1 MSREGGS
8 VRGRV
13 EQWNPQVGVVGW
25 AARASG
31 GTAPVEV
38 ELVAGSVVLASERTR
53 VLRPD
58 LKAAMPPHLA
68 DEPWVGFRFSP
79 PSLVLAAS
87 LRPEDRNKPLH
98 VRDAESGTVLPG
110 AELPTGEE
118 MAALLFEGD
127 GKSPLTVMSSPDDPR
142 SAQELVA
149 MLEALRHDAGALAMT
164 PTNFPAEA
172 HKGNIEVVT
181 RVRRG
186 LFIIGGWTLGAVPRQ
201 SAALVLLEGRK
212 LPASIFCAS
221 YERADLPAGAVAF
234 CGVLRT
240 DANLWRGDQDFILTF
255 GEAERFMRSWRP
267 FKFLEL
273 PTGLAWLKNAT
284 KANAADKELI
294 SQSARIGSDGP
305 VTPEAVG
312 GYASLDRVTI
322 FPDFGAL
329 VRGWVLTPR
338 GDLATVSVTHA
349 AMGADATG
357 DRIITNARPD
367 LGTGFPPL
375 ADRTARSGFAA
386 LCIGSLA
393 DEPGQPAVELGLDD
407 GTALIANASTQILRG
422 GYSAN
427 SLGELATHFPAY
439 AREAFF
445 PELCRSFARTQMR
458 QTPRVHHLHRREGA
472 RAVLFGMPFTA
483 SDARLAATDIAR
495 ALADDHDLAVTL
507 VLGPGHDRSAVTKAV
522 RDVLAADAVGIVQ
535 HDGRAPIARALAELL
550 ANTGVERFVYVQ
562 PGCRLA
568 WPAWEK
574 AIAYVEADTPGHPLV
589 FLYREEGPSEIAELR
604 PVGAVCWTAQGF
616 ARYAESATPRVESGL
631 LSRDLAILPDAEV
644 VEDMVVRY
652 HERRGA
658 PLTVELDAHIEA
670 HLVRARMNDAG

>member
-1 MSREGGS
+1 MSGEGGA

-13 EQWNPQVGVVGW
+13 EQWTPQLGVVGW
-25 AARASG
+25 AMRATADSG
-31 GTAPVEV
+31 AVEV
-38 ELVAGSVVLASERTR
+38 ELVAGGVVLASERTR

-58 LKAAMPPHLA
+58 LKAAMPQHLA

-79 PSLVLAAS
+79 PSLALAAS
-87 LRPEDRNKPLH
+87 LRPEDRSKALQ
-98 VRDAESGTVLPG
+98 VREAASGTILLGVD
-110 AELPTGEE
+110 LPTGEE
-118 MAALLFEGD
+118 LAALMFEGE
-127 GKSPLTVMSSPDDPR
+127 GKSPLSVMASPDDPR
-142 SAQELVA
+142 SAQELTA
-149 MLEALRHDAGALAMT
+149 ILESLRHDASALAMS
-164 PTNFPAEA
+164 PTNFPAQA

-186 LFIIGGWTLGAVPRQ
+186 LFIIGGWTLGTVPRQ
-201 SAALVLLEGRK
+201 SAALILLDGRK

-221 YERADLPAGAVAF
+221 YERPDLPAEAVAF

-255 GEAERFMRSWRP
+255 GEPDRFMRSWRP

-273 PTGLAWLKNAT
+273 ATGLAWLKNAT
-284 KANAADKELI
+284 KAEAADKELI
-294 SQSARIGSDGP
+294 SQSARIGSDRP

-338 GDLATVSVTHA
+338 GDLATVSVTHGKMA
-349 AMGADATG
+349 ADATG
-357 DRIITNARPD
+357 ERIITTARPD

-375 ADRTARSGFAA
+375 ADRTARSGFTA
-386 LCIGSLA
+386 LCVGALA
-393 DEPGQPAVELGLDD
+393 DQPGQPAVELGLDD
-407 GTALIANASTQILRG
+407 GTLLVANAAAQVLRA

-427 SLGELATHFPAY
+427 SLGELATHFPAF

-445 PELCRSFARTQMR
+445 PELCRSFARTVMR
-458 QTPRVHHLHRREGA
+458 QKPGLHHLHRREGA
-472 RAVLFGMPFTA
+472 RAALFGMPLTT
-483 SDARLAATDIAR
+483 SDARLAATDVAR
-495 ALADDHDLAVTL
+495 ALGVEHDLAITL

-535 HDGRAPIARALAELL
+535 HDGRAPVARALAELMSDI
-550 ANTGVERFVYVQ
+550 GVERFVYVQ

-568 WPAWEK
+568 SSAWEQ

-589 FLYREEGPSEIAELR
+589 FLYREKGLSEIAELR
-604 PVGAVCWTAQGF
+604 PVGALCWTAEGF
-616 ARYAESATPRVESGL
+616 ARYAETATPRVDSGL
-631 LSRDLAILPDAEV
+631 LSRDLAILPDAEI

-658 PLTVELDAHIEA
+658 ALTVELDAEIEA
-670 HLVRARMNDAG
+670 HLVRARMNDAR

>member
-1 MSREGGS
+1 MSRDGEA

-13 EQWNPQVGVVGW
+13 EQWSPQAGIVGW
-25 AARASG
+25 AARA
-31 GTAPVEV
+31 TADPSPVEL
-38 ELVAGSVVLASERTR
+38 ELVAGSVVLAAERTR

-58 LKAAMPPHLA
+58 LKAAMPLHLV

-79 PSLVLAAS
+79 PSLALAAS
-87 LRPEDRNKPLH
+87 LRPEDRSRPLQ
-98 VRDAESGTVLPG
+98 VREVASGTVLLG
-110 AELPTGEE
+110 VELPSGEE
-118 MAALLFEGD
+118 MAALLSEGE
-127 GKSPLTVMSSPDDPR
+127 GKSPLSVMASPDDPR

-149 MLEALRHDAGALAMT
+149 ILEALRHDASALAMT
-164 PTNFPAEA
+164 PTNFPATA
-172 HKGNIEVVT
+172 HKGNIEVVS

-186 LFIIGGWTLGAVPRQ
+186 LFLIGGWTLGAVPRQ
-201 SAALVLLEGRK
+201 SAALVLLDGRK

-221 YERADLPAGAVAF
+221 YERADLPAEAVAF

-240 DANLWRGDQDFILTF
+240 DANLWRGDQDFLLTF
-255 GEAERFMRSWRP
+255 GEPDRFMRSWRP

-273 PTGLAWLKNAT
+273 ATGLAWLKNAT
-284 KANAADKELI
+284 KADAADKELI

-305 VTPEAVG
+305 VVPEAVG

-338 GDLATVSVTHA
+338 GDLATVSVTHGT
-349 AMGADATG
+349 MGADATG
-357 DRIITNARPD
+357 ERIITTSRPD

-375 ADRTARSGFAA
+375 ADRTARAGFAA
-386 LCIGSLA
+386 LCVGSLA
-393 DEPGQPAVELGLDD
+393 DEPGQPTVELGLDD
-407 GTALIANASTQILRG
+407 GTALIANAPTQILRG

-445 PELCRSFARTQMR
+445 PELCRSFARTQLR
-458 QTPRVHHLHRREGA
+458 QKPRLHHLHRRAGA

-483 SDARLAATDIAR
+483 SDARLAVTDVAR
-495 ALADDHDLAVTL
+495 ALGGDHELAITL

-535 HDGRAPIARALAELL
+535 HDGRAPVARALAELL
-550 ANTGVERFVYVQ
+550 ADTGVERFVYVQ

-568 WPAWEK
+568 ASAWRQ

-604 PVGAVCWTAQGF
+604 PVGAVCWTAAGF
-616 ARYAESATPRVESGL
+616 ARYAGTATPRVDAGL
-631 LSRDLAILPDAEV
+631 LSRDLAILPDAQI

-652 HERRGA
+652 HDRRGA
-658 PLTVELDAHIEA
+658 PLTIEVEAQIEA
-670 HLVRARMNDAG
+670 HLVRARMTNGR